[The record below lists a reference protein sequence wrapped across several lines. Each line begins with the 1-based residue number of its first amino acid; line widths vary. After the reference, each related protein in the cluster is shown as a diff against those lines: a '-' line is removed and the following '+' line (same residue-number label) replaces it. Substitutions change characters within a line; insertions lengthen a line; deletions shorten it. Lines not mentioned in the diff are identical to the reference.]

1 MANMF
6 KAILSINSLFRI
18 KLRDPALRGALFKV
32 CSCLCFSAINGFVRY
47 LAITAKET
55 GGIPLPAPEIAFFE
69 ATFGLLFMLPWVLS
83 SGKAAFQTKN
93 SLLLNLARAIASSMG
108 IVLWFIG
115 LSKLPIVQVVA
126 FKYTAPLFI
135 AIGAKIFLGEKC
147 GWARALAIGT
157 ALSGALLISGAEFF
171 GGNIHW
177 TEIGL
182 IALFPLGASACL
194 VTCSILA
201 KKQVQKDTPQT
212 VCLYLLLFS
221 IPILG
226 IASSFHWVP
235 PLPWQWSYLVIMG
248 GFLAGAF
255 IFLQN
260 AYVIADITYLVPM
273 SFTRLI
279 AGAILGMLFFNEWPT
294 GWTFLGSFF
303 ILVATVSLC
312 KHEIKNMR
320 TKERGNPLPAAA

>member
-1 MANMF
+1 M
-6 KAILSINSLFRI
+6 
-18 KLRDPALRGALFKV
+18 RDPALRGALFKV

-47 LAITAKET
+47 LAITAKAT
-55 GGIPLPAPEIAFFE
+55 GTPALPAPEIAFFE
-69 ATFGLLFMLPWVLS
+69 AIFGLLFMLPWIIS
-83 SGKAAFQTKN
+83 SGKTAFQTKN
-93 SLLLNLARAIASSMG
+93 SLFLNSARAFASSMG
-108 IVLWFIG
+108 IILWFIG
-115 LSKLPIVQVVA
+115 LSKMPIVQVVA
-126 FKYTAPLFI
+126 FKYTAPLFV

-157 ALSGALLISGAEFF
+157 ALSGALLISGSEFF
-171 GGNIHW
+171 GGSIHW

-194 VTCSILA
+194 VTCSLLA

-212 VCLYLLLFS
+212 VCFYLLLFS

-226 IASSFHWVP
+226 IASSFQWIS
-235 PLPWQWSYLVIMG
+235 PLSWQWSYLLIMG
-248 GFLAGAF
+248 AFLAGAF
-255 IFLQN
+255 IFLQH

-294 GWTFLGSFF
+294 SWTFLGSFF
-303 ILVATVSLC
+303 ILVATISLC
-312 KHEIKNMR
+312 KHEIKHMG
-320 TKERGNPLPAAA
+320 TKKGLDPLPATS